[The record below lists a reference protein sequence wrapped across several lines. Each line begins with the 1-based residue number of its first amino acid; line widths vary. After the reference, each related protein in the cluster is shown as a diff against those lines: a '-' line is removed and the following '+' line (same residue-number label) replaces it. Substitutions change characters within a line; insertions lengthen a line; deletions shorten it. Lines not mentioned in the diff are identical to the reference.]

1 MDLIE
6 VTFAVLKLLIF
17 RLVKVVHFQNILYIV
32 VTLDVSQFPIFRVVI
47 PEPVRAIL
55 SAENRLSILV
65 T

>member
-47 PEPVRAIL
+47 PEPVRVIL